1 MNHSQEYCSWHNQ
14 SSSHATHDVHNLLTP
29 WNTRPTHQWCILSTL
44 GPRALCTETRDRG
57 RHIFS
62 IDPTITVYAP
72 TWQTMLKT
80 EYLPKG
86 SAGGLVR
93 WWAPFP
99 PSFFEL
105 CFGQIDINYPLTNIN
120 GYQITIL
127 DKTNRAT
134 FLKNSNFVN
143 NKNILLLI
151 FSPIFQ
157 CC

>member
-1 MNHSQEYCSWHNQ
+1 
-14 SSSHATHDVHNLLTP
+14 
-29 WNTRPTHQWCILSTL
+29 
-44 GPRALCTETRDRG
+44 
-57 RHIFS
+57 
-62 IDPTITVYAP
+62 
-72 TWQTMLKT
+72 MLKT

-143 NKNILLLI
+143 NKYILLLI
-151 FSPIFQ
+151 FPPYLLMLLGK
-157 CC
+157 